1 MTVFPSFKKKKK
13 KPFPSVKRNPF
24 VANKKTKKKP
34 FPSVK
39 RNPFVANHLLNKIEK
54 LNAKAQKDFL
64 KTWSRASTIIPA
76 MIGYTIYI
84 HNGREHVPIPITKY
98 MVNYKLGDFVPTR
111 IFNKHNSKSKSDT
124 KSVKSKRD
132 TQSRR

>member
-1 MTVFPSFKKKKK
+1 MFRSFKKQD
-13 KPFPSVKRNPF
+13 
-24 VANKKTKKKP
+24 KKP

-39 RNPFVANHLLNKIEK
+39 RNPFVANHLLNQIEK

-64 KTWSRASTIIPA
+64 KTWSRASTIIPS

-98 MVNYKLGDFVPTR
+98 MVNSKLGDFVPTR
-111 IFNKHNSKSKSDT
+111 IFNKPNSKSKSDT
-124 KSVKSKRD
+124 KAVKSKSD
-132 TQSRR
+132 TKAVNRKSDTKAVKSKSDPKSLR

>member
-1 MTVFPSFKKKKK
+1 MFRSFKKK
-13 KPFPSVKRNPF
+13 
-24 VANKKTKKKP
+24 KKKP

-76 MIGYTIYI
+76 MIGYTLFI

-111 IFNKHNSKSKSDT
+111 IFNKPTSKSKSDTKSVKSKSDT

-132 TQSRR
+132 TKSRS